1 MLNTITPL
9 KVILNPPTRLESFS
23 GESVTL
29 HISLINQGDR
39 GATIDVFI
47 DPVAQ
52 DILPWCLS
60 PRKRVALDPQQA
72 CEVSLLF
79 EIPPEALPGS
89 YPYTLVV
96 DAPEHYPEETPI
108 YYPGSLEILV
118 KEQAARRSP
127 ELSFFSS
134 PATSPAQPLLIQP
147 NQHQTLSV
155 TVNNHSSRVN
165 RFRLHCLDLDKTWF
179 TIRYPDNKLSKLG
192 LVSNTDGLELNPG
205 GEGKIIIEFHYPI
218 NMPAGSYSPTLQ
230 LISDN
235 SPEQVFL
242 KLVYLE
248 VKPKLHLN
256 VELETILG
264 KVRHSPGQ
272 YQLRLT
278 NQGNS
283 IRELAVS
290 ASSLD
295 ETESC
300 DYVCTPSSVN
310 LLIGETATISLTVS
324 PKHKWKRPLFGYGSE
339 LPFQINLQDLQEL
352 PTPEKL
358 PVASL
363 IWKARPW
370 WQFLLW
376 VLAGIGAVS
385 GLGFLIW
392 FVFLKPAPP
401 PIPSE
406 FKPDSASYIEG
417 DRVRLNWTIA
427 NSDRLDQLVIFSKKD
442 RTATKPQVYDFHQ
455 GLPTKLNR
463 YCQTRDRNLICTNV
477 DTGARLA
484 GEYTFQLQLKAKSAE
499 QPIEKQLDVVIQ
511 PQPLPQVVS
520 LGSRQSQLE
529 KGEPATL
536 SWKIKNFSQL
546 GKLQIIGQLGEGEP
560 LPLKTYDFHKQ
571 IPPELTEQC
580 QLPVNE
586 TLNCSNVDL
595 GLSAKPGKY
604 TIALK
609 PVSNGSQK
617 SLASKAIQVDVKATP
632 LGITNFTLNNQS
644 SEVNPSVF
652 LKVGQVVT
660 LNWQVQGDD
669 VKVKLEPLGDV
680 PASGSR
686 TLKATASLSEIILT
700 AETEQGQSVKR
711 TFLIQVD
718 KPKPI
723 EKQTNLPPPINS
735 GASPSDRL
743 NSEASPSDRPKLS
756 ISEQR
761 LRCRLPSQK
770 DDLYCKQ

>member
-1 MLNTITPL
+1 MLNTTTPL
-9 KVILNPPTRLESFS
+9 KVILNPPTRLKSFS

-47 DPVAQ
+47 DSVAQ
-52 DILPWCLS
+52 NILPWCLS

-79 EIPPEALPGS
+79 EIPSEALPGS

-108 YYPGSLEILV
+108 HYSGSLEVLV
-118 KEQAARRSP
+118 KEQTALRSP
-127 ELSFFSS
+127 ELGFFSS
-134 PATSPAQPLLIQP
+134 PATSPVQPLLIEP
-147 NQHQTLSV
+147 GQHQTLSV

-192 LVSNTDGLELNPG
+192 LVSSTDGLELNPG

-242 KLVYLE
+242 ELVYLE
-248 VKPKLHLN
+248 IKPKLHLN

-278 NQGNS
+278 NHGNS
-283 IRELAVS
+283 IRELAIS
-290 ASSLD
+290 AISRD

-310 LLIGETATISLTVS
+310 LLIGETATVSLTVS

-339 LPFQINLQDLQEL
+339 LPFQINLQDLQGL

-358 PVASL
+358 PTGSL

-370 WQFLLW
+370 WQLLLCL
-376 VLAGIGAVS
+376 LAGIGAVS
-385 GLGFLIW
+385 GLSFSIW
-392 FVFLKPAPP
+392 FMFFKPAPP
-401 PIPSE
+401 PKPSE

-427 NSDRLDQLVIFSKKD
+427 NLDQLEQLVISAKKD
-442 RTATKPQVYDFHQ
+442 GTVTKPQVYDFHQ

-463 YCQTRDRNLICTNV
+463 YCLTRDRNLICTNV

-484 GEYTFQLQLKAKSAE
+484 GEYSFQLQLKAKSAE
-499 QPIEKQLDVVIQ
+499 QPIKKQLDVVIQ
-511 PQPLPQVVS
+511 PKPLPQVVS
-520 LGSRQSQLE
+520 FGSRQSQLE

-536 SWKIKNFSQL
+536 GWKIENFSQL

-560 LPLKTYDFHKQ
+560 LPLKTYDFQKQ
-571 IPPELTEQC
+571 IPSELTEQC
-580 QLPVNE
+580 QPPVNE

-595 GLSAKPGKY
+595 GLPAKPGKY

-609 PVSNGSQK
+609 PVSSGSKK
-617 SLASKAIQVDVKATP
+617 SPASEAIQVEVKATP
-632 LGITNFTLNNQS
+632 LQITNFTLNNQS
-644 SEVNPSVF
+644 PEVNPSVF
-652 LKVGQVVT
+652 LKVGEIIT
-660 LNWQVQGDD
+660 LNWQVRGDD

-686 TLKATASLSEIILT
+686 TLKATTGLSKIILT
-700 AETEQGQSVKR
+700 AQTEQGQSVKR

-718 KPKPI
+718 TPKPI
-723 EKQTNLPPPINS
+723 QKPTNSLPPINPE
-735 GASPSDRL
+735 ASPD
-743 NSEASPSDRPKLS
+743 SEASPTDKPKLS
-756 ISEQR
+756 ISNQR

-770 DDLYCKQ
+770 DDFYCQQ